1 VCGDEIQRKRVVA
14 TNYPFGDF
22 EVRAD
27 ERKVL
32 HRGQPVPLRAR
43 AFDLL
48 LVLIERRDRVV
59 SKDELLAQVWPGLV
73 VEENNLSVQVS
84 NLRKLFGAAAVAT
97 VPGRGYRF
105 TLGLTLSTPRAGD
118 GTPLPEVEA
127 PAPATPL
134 EQLPAAL
141 PSLHGRDADLA
152 HLGFLLSRHRLVTL
166 VGAGGIGKTRLAQ
179 AAAAAA
185 APQFAGGACWVDLS
199 PMNDPALLLNRVA
212 LSLGVRLA
220 ADDTAQLLTARL
232 GSRHML
238 LVLDNCEHLV
248 QAVAPLAAALL
259 QGAPGLH
266 LLTTSQEPLRV
277 GFEHMVRL
285 GTLAVPGPGAQA
297 LAERPAGG
305 DALTL
310 FEDRARAVQP
320 QFALD
325 ADNLAA
331 VLDICRRLDGIP
343 LAIELAAARLP
354 LLGLEGLRDR
364 LDDRLRL
371 LTSGSRLAPPRQ
383 QTLRAALDWSHGL
396 LRPAEQRVFR
406 RLGVFRGGFG
416 LQMALQVT
424 AEDGQDEWEVLDCIG
439 GLVDKSLLHAEPD
452 TGPGPTRH
460 RLLQSARDF
469 ALDKLDAAGEQ
480 PLTRL
485 RHARA
490 LLEAFEN
497 AAAPQAPSSHAR
509 RTSAIASAAALAGET
524 DNLREAL
531 AYSVGAGGDAALH
544 VALAAAS
551 AWWWHPLSMPVEGL
565 QTCKAALQRVT
576 PATPPVQEARLWH
589 EWARLSRHSDAT
601 AELAALE
608 RAAGLYQQAGD
619 LQGAFLCKCLRARK
633 MAWTYDGAATLRA
646 IDEAQALWSSDW
658 PPALQ
663 EMLLQARTY
672 AFEADGRPADGE
684 PLMRE
689 LVALMRRHGDE
700 HQLRMALAELAE
712 SLFVQDKVD
721 EAIEVRREL
730 AVRWRTSQSLDA
742 TLNRGNLA
750 AALAHAGQVA
760 EALALAR
767 DSLDDLQRVD
777 RLGQMIEHFALM
789 AVLDGRAADAAV
801 ALGRSDAA
809 VSRSGFRREQ
819 SEQRACDRTRALV
832 QAALPKP
839 LLDSLLH
846 EGAATDDLMAVR
858 RAVLGV
864 LGGLGV
870 APGPMFP

>member
-1 VCGDEIQRKRVVA
+1 MVV

-27 ERKVL
+27 ERVVL

-59 SKDELLAQVWPGLV
+59 SKDELLAQVWPGMV

-84 NLRKLFGAAAVAT
+84 NLRKLFGAAAVST

-105 TLGLTLSTPRAGD
+105 TLALTSAADVARPPEVDVALSTAA
-118 GTPLPEVEA
+118 LA
-127 PAPATPL
+127 
-134 EQLPAAL
+134 QLPAAL

-199 PMNDPALLLNRVA
+199 PLDDPTLLLSRVA
-212 LSLGVRLA
+212 LGLGVRLA
-220 ADDTAQLLTARL
+220 SDDTAQVLAARL
-232 GSRHML
+232 GSRQML

-285 GTLAVPGPGAQA
+285 GTLPVPEPGAHP

-320 QFALD
+320 QFTLHAG
-325 ADNLAA
+325 NLAA

-364 LDDRLRL
+364 LNDRLRL

-406 RLGVFRGGFG
+406 RLGVFRGSFG

-424 AEDGQDEWEVLDCIG
+424 AEAGQDEWDVLDCIG

-452 TGPGPTRH
+452 TGPGTTRH

-469 ALDKLDAAGEQ
+469 ALEKLQAAGELQ
-480 PLTRL
+480 QTRR

-497 AAAPQAPSSHAR
+497 AAVPQAPPTGTHPASPTAR
-509 RTSAIASAAALAGET
+509 AAALAG
-524 DNLREAL
+524 DADDLREAL
-531 AYSVGAGGDAALH
+531 AFSAGAEGDAVLH
-544 VALAAAS
+544 VTLAAAS
-551 AWWWHPLSMPVEGL
+551 AWWWYPASVPVEGL
-565 QTCKAALQRVT
+565 HTCKAALARVT
-576 PATPPVQEARLWH
+576 PETPASQEARLWH
-589 EWARLSRHSDAT
+589 EWARLSNHTDAA
-601 AELAALE
+601 AELAALD
-608 RAAGLYQQAGD
+608 RAADLYRQAGE

-633 MAWTYDGAATLRA
+633 MVWTYDSDATRQA
-646 IDEAQALWSSDW
+646 IDEAQALWSPAW

-672 AFEADGRPADGE
+672 AFEAAGRPADGE

-700 HQLRMALAELAE
+700 HQLRKALADLAE

-730 AVRWRTSQSLDA
+730 ATRWRTSQSLDA
-742 TLNRGNLA
+742 TLNRNNLA

-767 DSLDDLQRVD
+767 DGMDDLQRFD
-777 RLGQMIEHFALM
+777 RLNQTIEHFALM
-789 AVLDGRAADAAV
+789 AVLDGRPADAAV
-801 ALGRSDAA
+801 ALGCSDAA
-809 VSRSGFRREQ
+809 VGRSGFGREQ

-832 QAALPKP
+832 QAALPQP
-839 LLDSLLH
+839 LLDSLLQ
-846 EGAATDDLMAVR
+846 EGAATDEMVAVR

-864 LGGLGV
+864 R
-870 APGPMFP
+870 PGAEPA